1 MSSSALPRPMRPRR
15 TTTGLASIGS
25 AALLTLAF
33 VSPAMADD
41 DVASQ
46 AKSAIQ
52 TIAPSALDNVLNDPT
67 SGADSG
73 SIDVAGVT
81 VTIPADPS
89 TGVRIDSGAPV
100 TIGLP
105 FSDEVG
111 DARAANGGFVAYDNG
126 NASISVPVVHHDG
139 STQVLTVIDGPSAPI
154 SYAYPVSLPAGA
166 RLVAQAGGA
175 IILDAHGETIGT
187 FSAPWARDSAGRRVA
202 THYSVTGNT
211 LTQFVQHRA
220 DGVTYPVVA
229 DPTYYLST
237 LYYSRADV
245 ESMYK
250 VIQNVNTFC
259 KYVPLPYIYSVA
271 CGAPPSLESA
281 ITSAHYQKKR
291 VKAVF
296 HNCGFTYCNNYTYSV
311 VS

>member
-1 MSSSALPRPMRPRR
+1 M
-15 TTTGLASIGS
+15 GS

-41 DVASQ
+41 GGASE
-46 AKSAIQ
+46 AISAIR
-52 TIAPSALDNVLNDPT
+52 TIAPSVLNSVVNNASP
-67 SGADSG
+67 GAATG
-73 SIDVAGVT
+73 SLDVGGVT
-81 VTIPADPS
+81 VNIPAEPS
-89 TGVRIDSGAPV
+89 KGLRIGSEAPV

-105 FSDEVG
+105 FSEDAG
-111 DARAANGGFVAYDNG
+111 DARATDGGIVTYDNG
-126 NASISVPVVHHDG
+126 NASSTVPVVHNDG
-139 STQVLTVIDGPSAPI
+139 STQVLTVIDGRSAPTE
-154 SYAYPVSLPAGA
+154 YAYPVSLPAGA

-175 IILDAHGETIGT
+175 IIVDARGVTIGT
-187 FSAPWARDSAGRRVA
+187 FAAPWARDAAGRSVA
-202 THYSVTGNT
+202 THYSVAGST
-211 LTQFVQHRA
+211 LTQVVEHRA

-237 LYYSRADV
+237 LYCSRSDV

-259 KYVPLPYIYSVA
+259 KYVPLPYLYSVA

-296 HNCGFTYCNNYTYSV
+296 HDCGFTYCNYYTYSV

>member
-1 MSSSALPRPMRPRR
+1 M
-15 TTTGLASIGS
+15 GS

-41 DVASQ
+41 GGASE
-46 AKSAIQ
+46 AISAIR
-52 TIAPSALDNVLNDPT
+52 TIAPSVLNSVVNNASP
-67 SGADSG
+67 GAATG
-73 SIDVAGVT
+73 SLDVGGVT
-81 VTIPADPS
+81 VNIPAEPS
-89 TGVRIDSGAPV
+89 KGLRIGSEAPV

-105 FSDEVG
+105 FSEDAG
-111 DARAANGGFVAYDNG
+111 DARATDGGIVTYDNG
-126 NASISVPVVHHDG
+126 NASSTVPVVHNDG
-139 STQVLTVIDGPSAPI
+139 STQVLTVIDGRSAPTE
-154 SYAYPVSLPAGA
+154 YAYPVSLPAGA

-259 KYVPLPYIYSVA
+259 KYVPLPYLYSVA

-296 HNCGFTYCNNYTYSV
+296 HDCGFTYCNYYTYSV
-311 VS
+311 AS